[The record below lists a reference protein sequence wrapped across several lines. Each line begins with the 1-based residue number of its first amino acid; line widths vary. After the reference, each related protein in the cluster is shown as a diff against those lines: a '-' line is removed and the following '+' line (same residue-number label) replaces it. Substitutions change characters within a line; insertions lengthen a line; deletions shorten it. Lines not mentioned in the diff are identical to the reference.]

1 MPPPSP
7 PRKTSPPQRN
17 ATSPKAPNSA
27 GAAASSKKP
36 PPPPSKTASASS
48 MRTSPRGGRGGK
60 GAAAGAGSKKR
71 GEQAMLEIINNET
84 LARQTVIQDYF
95 VDISAFQIRYEA
107 EGKRAKDSYISIL
120 ERRLA
125 QAHAAARIR
134 VDAMEEKFQAILTS
148 ISRLLV
154 DTYHLGAM
162 GITDG
167 VVMSDMSPAP
177 TSSLGVGG
185 ASSLELPGGGGA
197 SPVGPSLTTR
207 GSAGSAARIASPFSL
222 GGAAS
227 PATSSTMATPRP
239 QQQGV
244 VASPLLSDNEEKIR
258 RFFINPQT
266 PETTKLE
273 VIDVRE
279 FCARVDELRDGV
291 TGLVSQCVTKLSTS
305 IYRVKNL
312 EHALDD
318 QSLCLASAERL
329 LQNSIVKSDN
339 ANQSAI
345 QLCRSLGSEVQE
357 KWTQLSSKLIGTLDH
372 LIRDTVDTCL
382 DHQES
387 QKRREIVKAFNY
399 RSNENS
405 GTSSSRTTGSSSSVA
420 AAAVAATNRAHELDK
435 ELLVTDFS
443 SDLSGICMF
452 QSDILRTIREKI
464 LKFQRNMM
472 QDHVL
477 EHAKLFRSNIPEEYR
492 RVLHCCEMAFD
503 RSALLQVLDRV
514 SFEPAAAEIIIA
526 VTEAF
531 VDANGGMD
539 VVEEL
544 IMTRPGDDSVVPPP
558 PPPAPLLQDNP
569 SASASFEGTSQ
580 LLRGSGGVGTSMGS
594 AGSARGGGMAVAVRK
609 DSPTSPLRRSP
620 PPTIQSAKVPGS
632 ADAKKKML
640 YAQALN
646 SVAFTTRNSSG
657 RGGSTGEEDDDLTT
671 QQSLEKLSPRSFRAQ
686 RQHLY
691 GPLSSANRKDDSST
705 SHLHKNDGVLSQ
717 GIGLSTAVNRLKAGL
732 ANKHQQQPQ
741 APPHRSPLHFVP
753 VSEILNPSSSVDVYP
768 NRVHTLVN
776 HPEAVGV
783 VASAHRMFVPSFTRG
798 YVSSVVKERMELE
811 KTMRGVVE
819 ERQSELE
826 ILKGGGVGK
835 HARQHGEDP
844 PHVVRL
850 LPSMTPG
857 IKRRVLLDILSSDDG
872 IVTTNNNNH
881 FSSSLPPQ
889 HGGGGNPLVPQRP
902 GSSPL
907 KSNGGGEESAQVVVT
922 SRLSA
927 RFTSSA
933 SLKRDRDVAAAQQQ
947 QATPSALDQRP
958 RTEELEALGIR
969 RAPLAG
975 SDSSTG
981 VNSSQPRPMPAAAR
995 LYSEKQRSLLQQ
1007 LLECDGESTGAAGAL
1022 PTAYR

>member
-1 MPPPSP
+1 
-7 PRKTSPPQRN
+7 
-17 ATSPKAPNSA
+17 
-27 GAAASSKKP
+27 
-36 PPPPSKTASASS
+36 

-167 VVMSDMSPAP
+167 VVMSDMSPPPA
-177 TSSLGVGG
+177 SSLGVGG
-185 ASSLELPGGGGA
+185 ASPLELPGA
-197 SPVGPSLTTR
+197 SPVGQSLTTR

-357 KWTQLSSKLIGTLDH
+357 KWTQLSSKLIATLDH

-387 QKRREIVKAFNY
+387 QKQREIVKAFNY

-443 SDLSGICMF
+443 SDLSRIRMF

-464 LKFQRNMM
+464 LNFQRNMM

-544 IMTRPGDDSVVPPP
+544 IMTRPGDDSVVPPL
-558 PPPAPLLQDNP
+558 PPPAPPLLQDNP

-580 LLRGSGGVGTSMGS
+580 LLRGSGAVGTSMGS

-646 SVAFTTRNSSG
+646 SVAFTTRNSTG
-657 RGGSTGEEDDDLTT
+657 RGGGEDDDDLTT

-691 GPLSSANRKDDSST
+691 GPLCSANRKDDSST

-732 ANKHQQQPQ
+732 ANKHQHQPQ
-741 APPHRSPLHFVP
+741 APPPHRSPLHFVP

-783 VASAHRMFVPSFTRG
+783 VASAHRMFVPSVTRG

-826 ILKGGGVGK
+826 ILTGGGAGGK
-835 HARQHGEDP
+835 QHARQHGEDP

-857 IKRRVLLDILSSDDG
+857 MKRRVLLDILSTSDDG
-872 IVTTNNNNH
+872 IVTTNNNP
-881 FSSSLPPQ
+881 FSSSLPPPQ
-889 HGGGGNPLVPQRP
+889 QNGGSGGGNPLVPRRP

-907 KSNGGGEESAQVVVT
+907 TSNGGGEESAQVVVT

-933 SLKRDRDVAAAQQQ
+933 SLKRDREIAAAQQQQ

-975 SDSSTG
+975 SDSSNG

-995 LYSEKQRSLLQQ
+995 LYSEKQRSLLKQ
-1007 LLECDGESTGAAGAL
+1007 LLECDGESAGAAAAL
-1022 PTAYR
+1022 PTGYRR